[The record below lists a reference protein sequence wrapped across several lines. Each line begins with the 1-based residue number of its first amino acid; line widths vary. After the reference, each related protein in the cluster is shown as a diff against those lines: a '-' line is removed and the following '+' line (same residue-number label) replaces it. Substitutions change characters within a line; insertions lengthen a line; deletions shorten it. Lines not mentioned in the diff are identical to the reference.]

1 MRRTS
6 GMLIACAV
14 AATAPAAAALADD
27 ITIALPAGQTVER
40 TKVRYHCEGMASV
53 DVEYINAG
61 ENALAVVT
69 LVRVPLVFASV
80 LSASGARYA
89 AGPYV
94 WWTKGRDADFYDL
107 RRGEDGEPVS
117 CREQ

>member
-1 MRRTS
+1 MTRTI
-6 GMLIACAV
+6 GMLIACAT
-14 AATAPAAAALADD
+14 AAAAPVAAALADD

-40 TKVRYHCEGMASV
+40 TKVRYHCEGMTSV

-69 LVRVPLVFASV
+69 LVRMPIVFAGV
-80 LSASGARYA
+80 LAASGARYA

-107 RRGEDGEPVS
+107 RRGEDASPVN